1 MTGSD
6 DSHSSTR
13 PISVAELLA
22 KNGSI
27 GAPPV
32 GGKRKRRRR
41 RGNTDAVTVAE
52 LTGEIPIIGPDDPDP
67 SAPATA
73 VEEQIE
79 ETDTDAVPSA
89 NGAVDH
95 IDAEAETVRPELAD
109 EGPEDAVDEGPEDL
123 AVEGPEVTVDEGL
136 EDLAVEGPED
146 TVDEVDEELEV
157 SAVPEQDTD
166 NLEVPEQD
174 GNTDS
179 HEVIAQASAGDDVDD
194 DYADAVAEFAATVE
208 HRGDPDPVAS
218 EPPPRRF
225 GFGRKSAKKSK
236 KSKKS
241 KKVEQETE
249 ATESAEFTD

>member
-6 DSHSSTR
+6 DSHGSTR

-52 LTGEIPIIGPDDPDP
+52 LTGEIPIIRPDDPDP

-73 VEEQIE
+73 VEEQVE
-79 ETDTDAVPSA
+79 EADTDAVPSV

-95 IDAEAETVRPELAD
+95 IDAETETVRPELAD
-109 EGPEDAVDEGPEDL
+109 EGPEASVDEADEGPEESVDE
-123 AVEGPEVTVDEGL
+123 AVEGPEETVDE
-136 EDLAVEGPED
+136 AVEGPEES
-146 TVDEVDEELEV
+146 VDEVLEGPEESVGEAVEGPEESVGEAVEGPEESVDEVVEAPEETEV

-166 NLEVPEQD
+166 NLEVSEQD
-174 GNTDS
+174 GDTDS
-179 HEVIAQASAGDDVDD
+179 QEVIARAPADD
-194 DYADAVAEFAATVE
+194 DAVGEDADDD
-208 HRGDPDPVAS
+208 H
-218 EPPPRRF
+218 
-225 GFGRKSAKKSK
+225 
-236 KSKKS
+236 
-241 KKVEQETE
+241 
-249 ATESAEFTD
+249 